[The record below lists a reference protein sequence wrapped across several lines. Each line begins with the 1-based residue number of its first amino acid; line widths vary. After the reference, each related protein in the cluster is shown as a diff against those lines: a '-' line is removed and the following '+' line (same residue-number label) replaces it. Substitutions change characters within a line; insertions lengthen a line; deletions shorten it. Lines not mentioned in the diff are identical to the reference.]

1 MENFVAY
8 VRVST
13 KKQGNSGLGLD
24 AQLDAIHNHCE
35 GGHII
40 KVFKEVETGTSKK
53 TRIVLD
59 EAIAYAKRKNAT
71 LVIAKLDRLSRSV
84 AFIANLIERNV
95 NFVALD
101 YPDAS
106 PLMLQF
112 ASIIAE
118 QETRLISQRTKAA
131 LAQAKKRG
139 VRLGNPNVK
148 SISQKGV
155 DANRKNAELFG
166 KNIMPII
173 RDINDAGIYSLR
185 GIADALNARGVKTAR
200 GGIWHPMSV
209 SNIIKRQTA

>member
-139 VRLGNPNVK
+139 VRLGSPNVK